1 MLISFF
7 NYEQG
12 IGESPFISK
21 MSSCQ
26 KRQKQNT
33 YDNYIVNYLYNRL
46 SKSFQLP
53 LEFSIQKE
61 QKKVKWTLFWIFES
75 ADSAAFYKI
84 LKKVFLNKF
93 ISFSMG
99 LCIDHAANFM
109 FLGQTE

>member
-1 MLISFF
+1 
-7 NYEQG
+7 
-12 IGESPFISK
+12 

-26 KRQKQNT
+26 KRHKQNT

-61 QKKVKWTLFWIFES
+61 QKKVKWTPLKILFWIFES

-84 LKKVFLNKF
+84 LFKKSLKN
-93 ISFSMG
+93 SFHLSMG
-99 LCIDHAANFM
+99 LGIDHVANFM